1 MRRADVLSKK
11 KTQGGFWDLT
21 HKSNNDC
28 PLTSQVKSN
37 MIENQSDT
45 SLSSQTTLHVV
56 LTFVSSESTLI
67 YLRNLGLKMHRL
79 YMHSVS
85 WIQVHASLSVMKV
98 TDLVCGFAYVRG

>member
-1 MRRADVLSKK
+1 MFYPRK

-45 SLSSQTTLHVV
+45 SLSSQATLHM
-56 LTFVSSESTLI
+56 LFWL
-67 YLRNLGLKMHRL
+67 LFPPKAH
-79 YMHSVS
+79 
-85 WIQVHASLSVMKV
+85 
-98 TDLVCGFAYVRG
+98 